1 MIIMKQKTQTKIY
14 AISLMILSATFLNG
28 CDKSRAE
35 KSNETKLSNK
45 KVCVSVAGGTYG
57 RAGVRARQYV
67 GKGPKMRVVQWKTPD
82 FQDDL
87 QIVDDKTNYGSAPNI
102 AVQLSWRVN
111 ETKTAIESSFESLD
125 AYTLNLNTQ
134 QSIDAAY
141 WEITIYDGEKSVLSA
156 SKALDGK
163 VRDVFST
170 ESRGLIIPSN
180 IGEALGGVNGG
191 RFQIALLDANK
202 KIIVKR
208 EIMPSKGYEFKAA
221 AKTAVDGLSELLK
234 TPDNCTIP
242 TTQLRTQ

>member
-1 MIIMKQKTQTKIY
+1 MIIMKKNKQNTIY
-14 AISLMILSATFLNG
+14 TIGLMIFTATLLNG

-45 KVCVSVAGGTYG
+45 KVCVSVAGGTFG

-87 QIVDDKTNYGSAPNI
+87 QVVNDKTNLGTAPNI
-102 AVQLSWRVN
+102 AVQISWRVD
-111 ETKTAIESSFESLD
+111 ETKSAIESSFESLD
-125 AYTLNLNTQ
+125 AYTINLNTE
-134 QSIDAAY
+134 QSIDAAF
-141 WEITIYDGEKSVLSA
+141 WEITIYDGEKSIVSS

-163 VRDVFST
+163 VRDIFST
-170 ESRGLIIPSN
+170 ESRGIIIPSN

-208 EIMPSKGYEFKAA
+208 EIMPSKGYEFKSA
-221 AKTAVDGLSELLK
+221 AKTAIDGLSQLLK